1 VSITQAA
8 DVVRTAQA
16 AGESVVMCHGCFDI
30 VHPGHVRHLQHAAR
44 LGDRLLVTVTGD
56 GLMRK
61 GENRPLIPQELRA
74 ENLAALDC
82 VDWVAINNRPTA
94 SEILEEL
101 RPNIYVKGRE
111 YEHNR
116 DPRFLQ
122 EKTIV
127 ERHGGRVVFTSGDVV
142 FSSTALIQAMEDAAS
157 PFHATLRQIID
168 SVARA
173 SRPCESEN
181 GRDARS
187 TAIDLFDALIE
198 RFRGRRVV
206 VIGEAIRDTYVMCE
220 RPAVAGESPIMTLRP
235 LEYRSFD
242 GGAAIIA
249 RHIAAMGGEATLLTV
264 LPRSTEAEAL
274 RRRLNAEHVEVKWID
289 NDSALIEKQRFLV
302 GASKVMKLDLGGP
315 ITLDATDQETFIEL
329 ALEAAGA
336 GVGGCDAAI
345 IGDFGQG
352 LFTGAML
359 TRLCERVRECVPVM
373 TGDVSG
379 RRSNLLAMRKM
390 DLLCPSE
397 AEIRDALH
405 DYDEGLSSVTW
416 RVLDMT
422 ESKAAIATL
431 GEEGLIAFDRRADA
445 DENPEGWQTR
455 LDAQHVPALSP
466 YAVDQ
471 LGCGDA
477 LLAAAT
483 LTLASG
489 AARGGL
495 AGTGGGLV
503 QAALLGSVA
512 AACQAQRLGNA
523 VIGAADL
530 RRGVRRLCEAQLA
543 WQDDETTISV
553 NVRAA
558 EAIGHHHH
566 APHHA
571 QLRPA
576 HAQST

>member
-1 VSITQAA
+1 
-8 DVVRTAQA
+8 
-16 AGESVVMCHGCFDI
+16 M
-30 VHPGHVRHLQHAAR
+30 
-44 LGDRLLVTVTGD
+44 
-56 GLMRK
+56 
-61 GENRPLIPQELRA
+61 
-74 ENLAALDC
+74 
-82 VDWVAINNRPTA
+82 
-94 SEILEEL
+94 
-101 RPNIYVKGRE
+101 
-111 YEHNR
+111 
-116 DPRFLQ
+116 
-122 EKTIV
+122 
-127 ERHGGRVVFTSGDVV
+127 
-142 FSSTALIQAMEDAAS
+142 
-157 PFHATLRQIID
+157 
-168 SVARA
+168 
-173 SRPCESEN
+173 
-181 GRDARS
+181 
-187 TAIDLFDALIE
+187 DALIE

-289 NDSALIEKQRFLV
+289 NDSTLIEKQRFLV
-302 GASKVMKLDLGGP
+302 GATKVMKVDLGGP
-315 ITLDATDQETFIEL
+315 ITLDATDQESFIEMAVTL
-329 ALEAAGA
+329 AQGGGA
-336 GVGGCDAAI
+336 GGCDAAI

-359 TRLCERVRECVPVM
+359 TRLCERVRECVPVL

-405 DYDEGLSSVTW
+405 DYDEGLSSVVW

-431 GEEGLIAFDRRADA
+431 GEEGLIAFDRRPDA

-489 AARGGL
+489 AARGSGS
-495 AGTGGGLV
+495 GGLV

-512 AACQAQRLGNA
+512 AACEAQRLGNA

-558 EAIGHHHH
+558 EAIGHHH
-566 APHHA
+566 A